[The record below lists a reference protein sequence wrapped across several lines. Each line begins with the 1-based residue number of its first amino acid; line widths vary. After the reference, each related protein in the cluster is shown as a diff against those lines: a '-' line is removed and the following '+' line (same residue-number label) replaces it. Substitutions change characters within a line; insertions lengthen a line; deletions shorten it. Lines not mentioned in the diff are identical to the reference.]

1 MKFERNQVLLAK
13 VESTQGVDAEPTAA
27 NNAIKSA
34 VISITIDGQELT
46 DPTVKGSISA
56 EPRRYTNKTVTLSI
70 PVVLK
75 GSGTAGLPPEI
86 SPLLQCCA
94 CKETIVDTSGSEEV
108 NYKPV
113 NTAADMKTSTVY
125 VYKDGLLV
133 KVTGC
138 MGNFS
143 LSSQAGEF
151 AQITFNLQGKF
162 LSATDASNPS
172 SPTYQDVDPV
182 EVKAYGLT
190 FGSYD
195 DGIIRDFGF
204 ETGNTVVSRRNLNA
218 PDGLEPYFVTARE
231 PLWNANI
238 EAVAE
243 SESSFFDY
251 FDDRTTTAVTF
262 THGST
267 AGNKVIFSAP
277 KANYDAP
284 TFSAEDSILMY
295 GLGGQL
301 LENAG
306 QDNFTL
312 TFK

>member
-13 VESTQGVDAEPTAA
+13 IETTQGTDAEPTAA
-27 NNAIKSA
+27 DNAIKSG
-34 VISITIDGQELT
+34 VIGITIDGQELT

-56 EPRRYTNKTVTLSI
+56 EPRRYSNKTVTLSI

-138 MGNFS
+138 MGNFT
-143 LSSQAGEF
+143 LSSPAGEF

-162 LSATDASNPS
+162 LSAADSANPS

-190 FGSYD
+190 FGSYG

-204 ETGNTVVSRRNLNA
+204 ETGNTVVSRKNLNA
-218 PDGLEPYFVTARE
+218 PDGLEPYFVTERN
-231 PLWNANI
+231 PIWNANI

-243 SESSFFDY
+243 SDSAFFSY
-251 FDDRTTTAVTF
+251 FSNRTTTAMTF
-262 THGST
+262 THGSIG
-267 AGNKVIFSAP
+267 GNKVIFSAP
-277 KANYDAP
+277 KGNYDAP
-284 TFSAEDSILMY
+284 TFSSEDSILMY